1 MYEQDE
7 LAAILKFGAE
17 DLFKEDE
24 GTKNERQHQLLAE
37 DIDAIL
43 ARAEVCF
50 LLPSRACPKLDH
62 AAWPRTA
69 WKAAGCIKS
78 VPIWNCSW
86 TQIIRSLCCMLLPN
100 WVNERQGTWG

>member
-1 MYEQDE
+1 MSASTLLLQDE

-43 ARAEVCF
+43 ARAEVAIPNIQQSSHICND
-50 LLPSRACPKLDH
+50 CH
-62 AAWPRTA
+62 
-69 WKAAGCIKS
+69 
-78 VPIWNCSW
+78 
-86 TQIIRSLCCMLLPN
+86 CCKF
-100 WVNERQGTWG
+100 

>member
-1 MYEQDE
+1 MMAPMCLVAAPCFLQCSVLSEHQSARSAGSHALEAAWVAPAPLQCHQPCCVAQEE

-43 ARAEVCF
+43 ARAEV
-50 LLPSRACPKLDH
+50 RATARH
-62 AAWPRTA
+62 ALAPGA
-69 WKAAGCIKS
+69 
-78 VPIWNCSW
+78 
-86 TQIIRSLCCMLLPN
+86 
-100 WVNERQGTWG
+100 